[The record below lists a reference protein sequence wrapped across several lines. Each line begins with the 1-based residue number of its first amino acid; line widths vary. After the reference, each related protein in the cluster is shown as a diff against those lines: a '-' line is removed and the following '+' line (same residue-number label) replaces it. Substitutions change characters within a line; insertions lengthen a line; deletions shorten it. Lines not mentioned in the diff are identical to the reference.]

1 MQIVHTRGE
10 FLQIEEGLK
19 TWETY
24 WPNISHCIPQTVIIG
39 IKAES
44 SFETIFIGFS
54 ELMLSLIKFF
64 PSVNWPN
71 SPAEFSTVELAG
83 PQRGE
88 CVRSVSELSCDTSD
102 CLN

>member
-1 MQIVHTRGE
+1 MQGRPQNLVNLLQQTKYFPIVQPIMSFINTNQDH
-10 FLQIEEGLK
+10 LQL
-19 TWETY
+19 
-24 WPNISHCIPQTVIIG
+24 
-39 IKAES
+39 
-44 SFETIFIGFS
+44 IFIQFS
-54 ELMLSLIKFF
+54 ELRLSLIKFF
-64 PSVNWPN
+64 SSVNWPN

>member
-1 MQIVHTRGE
+1 MQGRPQNLGNLLQHTKYFPIVQPIMSFINTNQDH
-10 FLQIEEGLK
+10 LQL
-19 TWETY
+19 
-24 WPNISHCIPQTVIIG
+24 
-39 IKAES
+39 
-44 SFETIFIGFS
+44 IFIQFS
-54 ELMLSLIKFF
+54 ELRLSLIKFF
-64 PSVNWPN
+64 SSVNWPN